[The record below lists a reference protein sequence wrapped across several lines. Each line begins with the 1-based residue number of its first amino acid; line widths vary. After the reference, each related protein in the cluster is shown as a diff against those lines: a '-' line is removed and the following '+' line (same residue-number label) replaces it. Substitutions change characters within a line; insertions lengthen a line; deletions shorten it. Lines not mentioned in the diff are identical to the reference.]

1 MADLIQALDVVETM
15 STGMMAEEYGGRV
28 ARALGFQYF
37 HYRSAQLEMTNGPYS
52 WSARYR
58 QENYYQS
65 DPIRRRA
72 FSTRNTAVWSIG
84 LRDRGQENWTYIE
97 ESADYGACRGVSIP
111 VFGAYGHRAS
121 VCFSDGECNIETDGV
136 WQAPMLH
143 VIAALFDRSLRK
155 SFLPCDIHLTPQEI
169 VCLNWTSRGKTMP
182 EIAIILGNTRRTVEF
197 HLTNARQKL
206 GVSSLPQA
214 VAEALRRGI
223 IN

>member
-72 FSTRNTAVWSIG
+72 FPPGTLQSGPLVCAIGVRKTGHTLRNQRIMVPVAG
-84 LRDRGQENWTYIE
+84 
-97 ESADYGACRGVSIP
+97 SAFRFLVP
-111 VFGAYGHRAS
+111 MVTGHRFVS
-121 VCFSDGECNIETDGV
+121 VMVSVISKPTVYGRHRCC
-136 WQAPMLH
+136 ML
-143 VIAALFDRSLRK
+143 SLRYLTEACGK
-155 SFLPCDIHLTPQEI
+155 AFFL
-169 VCLNWTSRGKTMP
+169 
-182 EIAIILGNTRRTVEF
+182 AIYI
-197 HLTNARQKL
+197 
-206 GVSSLPQA
+206 
-214 VAEALRRGI
+214 
-223 IN
+223 